1 MKKKF
6 SRQIVILTLGLL
18 WAGFVQAQESTNAA
32 GGNATGS
39 GGTVAYSVGQ
49 VAYTTN
55 TDNSG
60 STAQG
65 VQHAFEIF
73 IVGVKEPALN
83 VELMAYPNPTS
94 DNLFLQI
101 GNFNNEKLSYQIFD
115 TQGKLLSNG
124 KIKFPLTQVNMNNLP
139 SAIYFIKVV
148 NEDNKNVQSFKIIK
162 N

>member
-1 MKKKF
+1 
-6 SRQIVILTLGLL
+6 
-18 WAGFVQAQESTNAA
+18 
-32 GGNATGS
+32 
-39 GGTVAYSVGQ
+39 
-49 VAYTTN
+49 
-55 TDNSG
+55 
-60 STAQG
+60 
-65 VQHAFEIF
+65 
-73 IVGVKEPALN
+73 
-83 VELMAYPNPTS
+83 MAYPNPTS